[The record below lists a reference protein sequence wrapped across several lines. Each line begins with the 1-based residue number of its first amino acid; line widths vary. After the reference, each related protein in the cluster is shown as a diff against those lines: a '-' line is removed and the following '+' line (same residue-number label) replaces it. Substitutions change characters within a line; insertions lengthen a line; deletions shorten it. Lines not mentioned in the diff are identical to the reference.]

1 MKDEQEK
8 MGHRASLFDHLSLL
22 LFTTC
27 PSVRQKSLLRVTIS
41 TKRNLLPPGERGR
54 QEKGYH
60 LFLIILYFTPL
71 LSLPSA
77 PLVSNRYQLAMPR
90 LSHGGNMY
98 IYITC
103 N

>member
-1 MKDEQEK
+1 MYILIIIYY
-8 MGHRASLFDHLSLL
+8 M
-22 LFTTC
+22 
-27 PSVRQKSLLRVTIS
+27 SVSQKSLLRVTIS

-54 QEKGYH
+54 QEEGYH

-90 LSHGGNMY
+90 LLHGGKK
-98 IYITC
+98 IYIQHVI
-103 N
+103 NQLAMPRLSRGV